1 MAEKLDIT
9 KSERLALL
17 KFPPAS
23 PKEHKEATKEFEKI
37 LGKFHPVLERVLK
50 EVSTIQDETL
60 RSIFM
65 KEEQAKYIRLVQF
78 YEDNHNLKWW
88 KMNPYAFK
96 NNFNEIINPTEK

>member
-1 MAEKLDIT
+1 MEKFDIT

-23 PKEHKEATKEFEKI
+23 QKEHKEVTKEFEKI
-37 LGKFHPVLERVLK
+37 LEKFHPVLERVLK

-65 KEEQAKYIRLVQF
+65 KEEQGKYILLVQF
-78 YEDNHNLKWW
+78 YENNHKLKWW

-96 NNFNEIINPTEK
+96 NNFHEIINPTEK